1 MTNGPTGKGSGFW
14 PSLAKKTMSV
24 PTPPS
29 GTGSESDPSHARK
42 LAEDVPRSAAPAK
55 PSSAQFDAFAGA
67 HVRHRRRRRKK
78 EPPYLAI
85 AAGVSILILAA
96 VMVGTGLVYLLN
108 HRTTQAARGGDLL
121 GRYIDDA
128 STVDR
133 EYQHYYGKAPE
144 TPIPSQEFQ
153 RAAEMVRKRGFAQAA
168 DVLESV
174 AKQAALPVVYNDL
187 GVLYAQLNDWARA
200 GTDFREAL
208 ALDQHYAAVLDNIH
222 RMKGLSPD
230 VGGAFTRE
238 VEPNNNRFA
247 ANLIAVGIPVEGEIT
262 AGAGDIDFFRFS
274 FPPSPR
280 DVLAV
285 ELSNHDFKFSPRLD
299 IYDGEMRVLDWGRKT
314 VAYAQRKT
322 TKKKKKKKK
331 IANCCSAKSRS
342 LAGRRGACLL
352 ETRGSEGG
360 PFRCV
365 PKHVDIGAAATL
377 GVSQAP
383 VRSTS
388 VAPAAQ
394 RISGRYAAW
403 STCRPHKASP
413 SSPGSLC
420 EGEPRR
426 PERGAQATRPAEC
439 VSALH
444 RVFYD
449 VDHVAEVDDVSFVS
463 RSVWRMNGSQD
474 QLQARERDPAGPDP
488 AAPVRVRALLRR
500 ITRANRCGPGPA
512 AAANAAMWLYVLR
525 RDLLKMP

>member
-1 MTNGPTGKGSGFW
+1 
-14 PSLAKKTMSV
+14 MSV

-314 VAYAQRKT
+314 AQPGNSLTVYGSTAPNTTVYVAV
-322 TKKKKKKKK
+322 
-331 IANCCSAKSRS
+331 SAAEGTAGKYLLS
-342 LAGRRGACLL
+342 LKPMKGYDAY
-352 ETRGSEGG
+352 E
-360 PFRCV
+360 PND
-365 PKHVDIGAAATL
+365 DIFHAH
-377 GVSQAP
+377 QIEP
-383 VRSTS
+383 VR
-388 VAPAAQ
+388 PPE
-394 RISGRYAAW
+394 GRLEY
-403 STCRPHKASP
+403 
-413 SSPGSLC
+413 G
-420 EGEPRR
+420 
-426 PERGAQATRPAEC
+426 
-439 VSALH
+439 
-444 RVFYD
+444 
-449 VDHVAEVDDVSFVS
+449 
-463 RSVWRMNGSQD
+463 
-474 QLQARERDPAGPDP
+474 QLQANIMDRDDTDFYSFLASRTGKVTIEIHNESVTLIPAVQFYGTDMRSLGFGPN
-488 AAPVRVRALLRR
+488 LRNPGESLQA
-500 ITRANRCGPGPA
+500 TLDVEKGQTYYVQVWSQANTSGA
-512 AAANAAMWLYVLR
+512 YTLAVH
-525 RDLLKMP
+525 